1 MNTSLTRATI
11 ALTVAATLVTGCSFG
26 SRTVRRKM
34 GDTAP
39 AFSKGGDL
47 KGFVVGS
54 WSLEQSDSDFSALFE
69 KFLSD
74 SSSQGYGKVAER
86 SEDKDKTYISSLFEF
101 QADGTFK
108 VTRVSS
114 KTEGG
119 YETLGG
125 TWAPQGQVV
134 NLSYTTMNDKPI
146 EQVKADVKA
155 SEERGTQAG
164 VINSIILEGTEA
176 YLNKRT
182 TLRVAKDGRRL
193 AFYSIPSTAEQME
206 QFQAQDLDFEELERL
221 KVETV
226 KN

>member
-1 MNTSLTRATI
+1 
-11 ALTVAATLVTGCSFG
+11 
-26 SRTVRRKM
+26 
-34 GDTAP
+34 
-39 AFSKGGDL
+39 
-47 KGFVVGS
+47 
-54 WSLEQSDSDFSALFE
+54 
-69 KFLSD
+69 
-74 SSSQGYGKVAER
+74 
-86 SEDKDKTYISSLFEF
+86 
-101 QADGTFK
+101 
-108 VTRVSS
+108 
-114 KTEGG
+114 
-119 YETLGG
+119 
-125 TWAPQGQVV
+125 
-134 NLSYTTMNDKPI
+134 MNDKPI